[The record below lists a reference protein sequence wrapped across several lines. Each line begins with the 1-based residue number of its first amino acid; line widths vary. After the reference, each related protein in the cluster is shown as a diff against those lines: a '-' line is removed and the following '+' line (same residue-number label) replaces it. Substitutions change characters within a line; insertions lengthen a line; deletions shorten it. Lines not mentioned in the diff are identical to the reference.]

1 MRGFS
6 WFAAREKAGRGERF
20 VKHGHRSELECSM
33 LETRQMLTGVG
44 VAAPAAPVLVATG
57 PTVGFQGAVVDNSI
71 TPLVVPAHA
80 ESPGLAGPGEIFI
93 VPAPIPAFVVNLG
106 ASSSPATNHMHLGLA
121 LSEEQPTGLTHY
133 GQGGDRQ
140 PHRTITRQTPPAHQ
154 DVSLIDVI
162 EPLAPRAAPAKPAPA
177 PPVVAPPAAAPPAAI
192 QPPAPDAVLD
202 ALLEF
207 PQLGSV
213 AASTD
218 NKPRHDLLAEA
229 TPSMGCS
236 AWVGLAA
243 TAAGSCRLVWT
254 HQAKDPW
261 STRLGGQGTPGRRF
275 RFPLKARS

>member
-1 MRGFS
+1 MRVFS
-6 WFAAREKAGRGERF
+6 RFATSEKTERAERF
-20 VKHGHRSELECSM
+20 ARLNHRSELDCSM
-33 LETRQMLTGVG
+33 LEPRQMLTGAG
-44 VAAPAAPVLVATG
+44 AAAPFAPALVPSA
-57 PTVGFQGAVVDNSI
+57 PTIGFIAAVVDNSI

-80 ESPGLAGPGEIFI
+80 ESPGLAGPGVIFI
-93 VPAPIPAFVVNLG
+93 VPAPMPTVVVNLA
-106 ASSSPATNHMHLGLA
+106 ASSSPATNHVHLGLA
-121 LSEEQPTGLTHY
+121 LSEEQPTSITHY

-140 PHRTITRQTPPAHQ
+140 PHRTITRQTPPAAQ

-162 EPLAPRAAPAKPAPA
+162 EPLAPRAAPAKPAQA

-192 QPPAPDAVLD
+192 QPPAPDADLD

-218 NKPRHDLLAEA
+218 NKPRHDPLAEA

-254 HQAKDPW
+254 DRAKDPW
-261 STRLGGQGTPGRRF
+261 STRLGGHGTPGRRF